1 MAKGHPMGP
10 SGWCGH
16 YCPGRPNSSARC
28 AVALSAEQNATTNRP
43 FCSAPGSGMNPAGTI
58 ARSINANNARH
69 IKVRQTECIE
79 RWTKR
84 DPNMGALYACA
95 VPMAYAEQSGAP
107 IMRHV
112 SRRSEVSIQHTL
124 LAVKS
129 KRHVRFNRSEE
140 RRVGKEGV

>member
-28 AVALSAEQNATTNRP
+28 AVALSAEQNATPNRP
-43 FCSAPGSGMNPAGTI
+43 FCSAPGPGMNPAGTI

-69 IKVRQTECIE
+69 IKVRQTECID

-84 DPNMGALYACA
+84 DPNMGALYAC
-95 VPMAYAEQSGAP
+95 
-107 IMRHV
+107 
-112 SRRSEVSIQHTL
+112 
-124 LAVKS
+124 
-129 KRHVRFNRSEE
+129 RSEE
-140 RRVGKEGV
+140 GRVGKAGVSTCRSRWVPLHLKKKKKKSK